1 MPTKDFLFVNLE
13 MEQEGE
19 PPKAFDGMSAGTF
32 TDMWGRETEFKL
44 DEMQTYAVNTAF
56 ALESTRDSDGNI
68 VGLPIDAMNHENRE
82 AAGWIVAVD
91 LSEDGSKLRFTPR
104 WNSLGRELIG
114 GDYARFFSPTVDLKA
129 KAVIGGSLTNWPAT
143 RTAAN
148 QILLRPIE
156 LSTGVFTHE
165 AQEPPAML
173 TTMFDDLKQWITG
186 FMKPG
191 EKPEPEPDP
200 EPELVL
206 GVPNMPEP
214 IVELSADQTAQ
225 LSALV
230 EERAQTMFKQMVEAE
245 RRKTRILDFTRT
257 VTGKGLPVQG
267 EDLTAFLSS
276 LTPEQLESAEA
287 LFSKIVETGGKID
300 FEEHGHSKTL
310 EGAQPLPPEMA
321 ASLRTWIDAG
331 QTVEDFFRVNAVE
344 LGAMTDYNLSDFEK
358 KE

>member
-1 MPTKDFLFVNLE
+1 MPDN
-13 MEQEGE
+13 
-19 PPKAFDGMSAGTF
+19 
-32 TDMWGRETEFKL
+32 
-44 DEMQTYAVNTAF
+44 
-56 ALESTRDSDGNI
+56 
-68 VGLPIDAMNHENRE
+68 
-82 AAGWIVAVD
+82 
-91 LSEDGSKLRFTPR
+91 
-104 WNSLGRELIG
+104 
-114 GDYARFFSPTVDLKA
+114 
-129 KAVIGGSLTNWPAT
+129 
-143 RTAAN
+143 
-148 QILLRPIE
+148 
-156 LSTGVFTHE
+156 
-165 AQEPPAML
+165 
-173 TTMFDDLKQWITG
+173 
-186 FMKPG
+186 
-191 EKPEPEPDP
+191 
-200 EPELVL
+200 
-206 GVPNMPEP
+206 P